1 MTTVYGANASEALQK
16 IAADQ
21 QDYHKCSSCVIVCWI
36 APKIYRSITG
46 EKRLVTSTPS
56 KKVVKKL
63 QKLHWRGS
71 NNWPMRSFIQN
82 GSKTIT
88 WTGYSLK
95 TKRHRIQGKTTF
107 FRKKHLFWTSS
118 YSRWFSTRVLELYA
132 NSLFLWLHVWKIIL
146 GSSFYQRVFSQFVGR
161 KVVGLI

>member
-95 TKRHRIQGKTTF
+95 TPKGTESKAKQHFLEKNI
-107 FRKKHLFWTSS
+107 
-118 YSRWFSTRVLELYA
+118 FSE
-132 NSLFLWLHVWKIIL
+132 
-146 GSSFYQRVFSQFVGR
+146 SQAT
-161 KVVGLI
+161 VVGLAQGC